1 MPRRRPAMTAGTK
14 AAACRLVRC
23 IGGTRVCRHRGTV
36 YGEDD
41 AKQRA
46 AQANEPSIKRA
57 YEKVAEYWMLMARLE
72 SLLGDENN
80 EDA

>member
-1 MPRRRPAMTAGTK
+1 MSSPGDCLRRA
-14 AAACRLVRC
+14 
-23 IGGTRVCRHRGTV
+23 
-36 YGEDD
+36 DD

-72 SLLGDENN
+72 SLLGDKIMKTLSKPGP
-80 EDA
+80 

>member
-1 MPRRRPAMTAGTK
+1 MSPPGDWLRRA
-14 AAACRLVRC
+14 
-23 IGGTRVCRHRGTV
+23 
-36 YGEDD
+36 DD

-46 AQANEPSIKRA
+46 AQASEPSIKRA
-57 YEKVAEYWMLMARLE
+57 YEKVAESWMLMARLD